1 MAVKE
6 RRKDS
11 FLTYPVETTQTI
23 ESLTDAGYFYAAG
36 NISHSVVDA
45 TIFYWFVELLL
56 PSLAGEHSKPQ
67 EGGSNGK
74 CGWYIFNEFA
84 ILQDGIQLTVVSC

>member
-36 NISHSVVDA
+36 KISLHTDWWMNNYRHWQ
-45 TIFYWFVELLL
+45 I
-56 PSLAGEHSKPQ
+56 GEHSKPQ
-67 EGGSNGK
+67 EGSSNK
-74 CGWYIFNEFA
+74 RCH
-84 ILQDGIQLTVVSC
+84 

>member
-1 MAVKE
+1 MIIEYFTGMAVKD

-36 NISHSVVDA
+36 KM
-45 TIFYWFVELLL
+45 
-56 PSLAGEHSKPQ
+56 SL
-67 EGGSNGK
+67 GS
-74 CGWYIFNEFA
+74 
-84 ILQDGIQLTVVSC
+84 